1 VTTYQH
7 KANELLKQR
16 AGLYE
21 QMKAIVDGADTA
33 GRSMTAEEVAS
44 YDALN
49 VDIDGLD
56 QQRKRYEEMDRREAD
71 LLAAQERSRID
82 IAGQGQPQGGD
93 ADERAKFEAQM
104 RSFLAKDQAVGAARA
119 MTIAPDVPI
128 ASLDQARAIAAQH
141 RDLTKGTATAG
152 GHTVGTGFY
161 AQLIDHMIEVSG
173 VLMAGPT
180 TLFTERGDNIPIP
193 RTTAHS
199 TATSEIAEGA
209 AITESDP
216 AFNQLVL
223 GAYKYG
229 VLIQVS
235 YELLEDTY
243 VDLLGYLAMQAGRA
257 VGNSVGTRLITGT
270 GTSQPQ
276 GVATAAT
283 LGVTGAA
290 SVAGAFSAENIIDL
304 FHSVISPYRNSPGC
318 AWLMRDA
325 TLGSVR
331 KLREGAG
338 TGQFLWQ
345 PSLQA
350 GSPDTLLGK
359 PLYTD
364 PNVAAVAL
372 SARSVLFGDM
382 SRYFYR
388 QVKDIRFERSDDFA
402 FNADLATF
410 KAVLRAD
417 GGLADTTG
425 AVKYFIGNAA

>member
-1 VTTYQH
+1 MSTYQH

-16 AGLYE
+16 ASLYE
-21 QMKAIVDGADTA
+21 QMKAIVDGADNIDK
-33 GRSMTAEEVAS
+33 RSLTAEETGS
-44 YDALN
+44 YDALDTQLN
-49 VDIDGLD
+49 ELD
-56 QQRKRYEEMDRREAD
+56 QQRKRYEDMDKREQD
-71 LLAAQERSRID
+71 LKDLQERGGPPIVAAD
-82 IAGQGQPQGGD
+82 QTPAG
-93 ADERAKFEAQM
+93 DERAKFEEKV
-104 RSFLAKDQAVGAARA
+104 RSFLARDQVVGAARA
-119 MTIAPDVPI
+119 MTIAPDAPI
-128 ASLDQARAIAAQH
+128 ASLAQARSIAAQQ

-180 TLFTERGDNIPIP
+180 TLFTEKGDNIPIP

-199 TATSEIAEGA
+199 SATSEIAEGV

-235 YELLEDTY
+235 FELLEDTY

-257 VGNSVGTRLITGT
+257 VGNAIGTRLVTGT
-270 GTSQPQ
+270 GSSQPQ

-283 LGVTGAA
+283 LGVTGSA

-318 AWLMRDA
+318 GWLMRDA

-417 GGLADTTG
+417 GGLADTSG
-425 AVKYFIGNAA
+425 AVKYYIGNAA

>member
-1 VTTYQH
+1 MSEYRH
-7 KANELLKQR
+7 KINALLEQR
-16 AGLYE
+16 ANLWE
-21 QMKAIVDGADTA
+21 QMKAVLDGADEA
-33 GRSMTAEEVAS
+33 KRSLTAEETAT
-44 YDALN
+44 YDALDTQIN
-49 VDIDGLD
+49 ELD
-56 QQRKRYEEMDRREAD
+56 QQRKRYEDMDRREAD
-71 LLAAQERSRID
+71 MLALQERGGPAIV
-82 IAGQGQPQGGD
+82 APEQPAPG
-93 ADERAKFEAQM
+93 ATRAQFEDQV
-104 RSFLAKDQAVGAARA
+104 RSFLAQDQPVGAPRA
-119 MTIAPDVPI
+119 LVIAPDEPI
-128 ASLDQARAIAAQH
+128 KSLAHARSIAAQA
-141 RDLTKGTATAG
+141 RDLSKGTATAG

-173 VLMAGPT
+173 VLQAGPT
-180 TLFTERGDNIPIP
+180 TLFTDRGDNLPIP

-199 TATSEIAEGA
+199 TAASEIAEGA

-243 VDLLGYLAMQAGRA
+243 VDLLGYLSMQAGRA
-257 VGNSVGTRLITGT
+257 VGNAVGTRLITGT

-276 GVATAAT
+276 GVATAST

-290 SVAGAFSAENIIDL
+290 SVAGAFTAENIIDL

-318 AWLMRDA
+318 GWLMRDA
-325 TLGSVR
+325 TVGAVR

-350 GSPDTLLGK
+350 GSPDILLGK

-364 PNVAAVAL
+364 PNVAAVGL

-388 QVKDIRFERSDDFA
+388 QVKTIRFERSDDYA
-402 FNADLATF
+402 FNQDLATF
-410 KAVLRAD
+410 KAVVRAD
-417 GGLADTTG
+417 GGLADTSG
-425 AVKYFIGNAA
+425 AIKHFAGNAA

>member
-1 VTTYQH
+1 MSTYQT
-7 KANELLKQR
+7 KVTELLRQR
-16 AGLYE
+16 KGLHE
-21 QMKAIVDGADTA
+21 QMKAVVDVADVDK
-33 GRSMTAEEVAS
+33 RSLTAEESATF
-44 YDALN
+44 DRLDTEIN
-49 VDIDGLD
+49 ELD
-56 QQRKRYEEMDRREAD
+56 QQRKRYEDMDRREAD
-71 LLAAQERSRID
+71 LAEAQERAKID
-82 IAGQGQPQGGD
+82 IVAPDQANGGTT
-93 ADERAKFEAQM
+93 ERAKFEAKV
-104 RSFLAKDQAVGAARA
+104 RSFLAQDQPVGAPRSL
-119 MTIAPDVPI
+119 TIAPDEPI
-128 ASLDQARAIAAQH
+128 SSLAQARSIATQQ
-141 RDLTKGTATAG
+141 RDLSKGTATAG

-161 AQLIDHMIEVSG
+161 ATLIDHLIEVSG
-173 VLMAGPT
+173 VLQAGPT

-199 TATSEIAEGA
+199 TATSEIGEGV

-229 VLIQVS
+229 VIVQVS

-243 VDLLGYLAMQAGRA
+243 VDLLGYLAMQTGRA
-257 VGNSVGTRLITGT
+257 VGNAIGTRLITGT
-270 GTSQPQ
+270 GSSQPQ
-276 GVATAAT
+276 GAATAAT
-283 LGVTGAA
+283 LGVTGSA

-318 AWLMRDA
+318 GWLMRDA

-350 GSPDTLLGK
+350 GVPDTLLGK
-359 PLYTD
+359 PVYTD

-388 QVKDIRFERSDDFA
+388 QVRDIRFERSDEFA
-402 FNADLATF
+402 FNLDVASF

-417 GGLADTTG
+417 GGLADTSG